1 MLRLWGVPLPP
12 WLPSLSSLDPPNK
25 YLEPA
30 LSQGGPSTLATPT
43 ENSRDFALPLTI
55 YCMYGHVNKHKHI
68 MNPYHER
75 MGLNF
80 WIP

>member
-1 MLRLWGVPLPP
+1 MSLIAKHCNIQMLRLWGVPLPP

-43 ENSRDFALPLTI
+43 ENFRDFALSPDYLL
-55 YCMYGHVNKHKHI
+55 YVWSG
-68 MNPYHER
+68 E
-75 MGLNF
+75 
-80 WIP
+80 